1 MRRPVVG
8 FVLQLAG
15 LFRARRFLR
24 QISLDVGEIPFDGIY
39 VDPSPWALLQ
49 EAQDSKCV
57 FDVWTLADAQQ
68 LINLAGLVHDGLKAD
83 AAYPI
88 APKKG
93 RVGLCKRAKQ
103 AYDTAQVHP
112 SAPLNDRRHTHAV
125 STVRLRSVGGRAG
138 NKSQHHSSSS

>member
-57 FDVWTLADAQQ
+57 FDVWTLADARQ

-93 RVGLCKRAKQ
+93 RVGLCKRAEQ
-103 AYDTAQVHP
+103 SLRYCAG
-112 SAPLNDRRHTHAV
+112 APFRPFD
-125 STVRLRSVGGRAG
+125 
-138 NKSQHHSSSS
+138 

>member
-15 LFRARRFLR
+15 LFRAGRFFR
-24 QISLDVGEIPFDGIY
+24 QISLVLGEMRFDGIY
-39 VDPSPWALLQ
+39 VDSPWALMQ
-49 EAQDSKCV
+49 EAQDSRCV

-68 LINLAGLVHDGLKAD
+68 LINLAGLVRDGLKAD

-93 RVGLCKRAKQ
+93 RVGLYKRAEQ
-103 AYDTAQVHP
+103 AYATAQVHP
-112 SAPLNDRRHTHAV
+112 SAPSNDRRHTHAV
-125 STVRLRSVGGRAG
+125 STVRLRSVVGRSG
-138 NKSQHHSSSS
+138 IKSQHHSSS

>member
-1 MRRPVVG
+1 VRRPVVG

-15 LFRARRFLR
+15 LFRACRFLR
-24 QISLDVGEIPFDGIY
+24 QISLDLGEIGFGGIY
-39 VDPSPWALLQ
+39 VEPSPWALMQ
-49 EAQDSKCV
+49 EAQDSRCV

-68 LINLAGLVHDGLKAD
+68 LINLAGLVRDGLKAD

-93 RVGLCKRAKQ
+93 RVGLYKRAEQ

-112 SAPLNDRRHTHAV
+112 SAPSNDRRHTHAV
-125 STVRLRSVGGRAG
+125 STVRLRSVDGLAG
-138 NKSQHHSSSS
+138 KKRQHHSSS